1 MINNDF
7 KLKKERSLG
16 EIISDSFGFLRA
28 YFSETKQ
35 VFVKFILPA
44 LIILLISGIFTEY
57 SRQQLTSGILSEINF
72 DFLTGSITSI
82 IAFLLNFFFQIAFYI
97 VSYISILGLMKQKAD
112 GEEFSLNAIGQVLKA
127 DFLRVFGLLFVGVLI
142 IFVGFLFLI
151 VPGIYLA
158 VPISLL
164 APIAIIGRKGFSAS
178 FTEAF
183 RLIKEN
189 WWITFATILL
199 FSLIL
204 SFASFIFQVPLL
216 IYTLLKM
223 LAGGNFN
230 ESDVFF
236 SEETDWILISLTIIG
251 QLGGYVFNL
260 ITIIMMGLIYYNLN
274 EYHNKTGTIEEID
287 SIGN

>member
-1 MINNDF
+1 MINNEF

-57 SRQQLTSGILSEINF
+57 SRQQLTTGILSENNF
-72 DFLTGSITSI
+72 DLLTGSITSA
-82 IAFLLNFFFQIAFYI
+82 IAFLLNIFFQIAFYI
-97 VSYISILGLMKQKAD
+97 VSYISILGVMKQKAN
-112 GEEFSLNAIGQVLKA
+112 GEEFSLKAIGQELRA

-164 APIAIIGRKGFSAS
+164 APIAIIGRKDFSAS

-189 WWITFATILL
+189 WWVTFATILL
-199 FSLIL
+199 FSLML
-204 SFASFIFQVPLL
+204 SFAAFIFQVPLL

-223 LAGGNFN
+223 FSGGNFN

-236 SEETDWILISLTIIG
+236 SEETDWILILLTIIG
-251 QLGGYVFNL
+251 QLGGYIFNL
-260 ITIIMMGLIYYNLN
+260 ITIIMSGLIYYNLN
-274 EYHNKTGTIEEID
+274 EYHNKTGTIEEIE